1 MIVAEKKNDV
11 VISGE
16 FETSEFEVDDSAF
29 IFDLLSNNIYT
40 HKVRAVIRELACN
53 AQDSHTLAGQEGK
66 FEIHL
71 PTFSNS
77 VFWMRDYGTGLSE
90 ESVRKT
96 YCAIGKSTKR
106 KSNLFTGCLGI
117 GSLSP
122 YSIADSFY
130 VTSYI
135 DGVCYKYLCYR
146 DENRKGQVSLLS
158 KEETSAPNGLKVSVD
173 VSSEYRYDFKREAIR
188 VLKHFD
194 QTPQINDS
202 SVVDAINEIKESREV
217 FNGLYYLNNTDET
230 GFVAIMGNVEYN
242 IPKDYNKYNLSG
254 GVYFKMGSLS
264 FNPGREEL
272 SLDADS
278 IAVLTD
284 TLDKVYKSIVSDILI
299 EVETETDTLSKII
312 KFYSYKNSSAWNI
325 LKDSEHSKK
334 YQKLGCTTEITS
346 YTKERYGK
354 KVEKNETSFLPV
366 GDKIA
371 YFANEKGYHNRIR
384 YNIKEGVY
392 KTIVILT
399 PEQIKEMDIAAK
411 HVQSLSSLDAPERI
425 KNIGTKSKVFRMIGT
440 DYSYREDPKNNWSEE
455 AILDSEEKVYIEIN
469 RYKPVHYT
477 PYALDAK
484 LRQLLKFSGKQPEIY
499 GIKTS
504 HIGTRKF
511 KAQNWISLRDYMKR
525 ETAHLVPVEM
535 NDQGI
540 DWLQINYLS
549 KLSDDKDIKFMVNN
563 KPDNEDLV
571 SFLESLGREIKTDN
585 SLQDCLARLTS
596 KYPMIFNQN
605 NEELRKYMKDIN
617 DRPKTT

>member
-1 MIVAEKKNDV
+1 MIVAEKLNDV

-16 FETSEFEVDDSAF
+16 FETSEFEIDDSAF

-53 AQDSHTLAGQEGK
+53 AQDSHALADQEGK

-77 VFWMRDYGTGLSE
+77 VFWIRDYGVGLSE
-90 ESVRKT
+90 KDVRST

-106 KSNLFTGCLGI
+106 ESNLFTGCLGI

-122 YSIADSFY
+122 YSIADSFH

-188 VLKHFD
+188 VLKHFN

-202 SVVDAINEIKESREV
+202 EVVDRVNEIKEDREV
-217 FNGLYYLNNTDET
+217 FNGLYYLNNTDQT

-254 GVYFKMGSLS
+254 GVYFDMGSLS

-272 SLDADS
+272 SLDANS
-278 IAVLTD
+278 ITVLTD

-299 EVETETDTLSKII
+299 EVESETDTLSKII
-312 KFYSYKNSSAWNI
+312 KFYSYKKSSAWNI
-325 LKDSEHSKK
+325 LKDSDHSKK

-371 YFANEKGYHNRIR
+371 YFASEKGYHNRIR
-384 YNIKEGVY
+384 YNIKENTY

-411 HVQSLSSLDAPERI
+411 HIQNLSSLDAPERI

-440 DYSYREDPKNNWSEE
+440 DCGYRSDPKENWSEE
-455 AILDSEEKVYIEIN
+455 NILDSDEKVYIEIH
-469 RYKPVHYT
+469 RYKPVHFTFYG
-477 PYALDAK
+477 LESK
-484 LRQLLKFSGKQPEIY
+484 LRQLLRFSAQEPQIY
-499 GIKTS
+499 GIKTA

-511 KAQNWISLRDYMKR
+511 KNQNWISLHDYMKR
-525 ETAHLVPVEM
+525 ETSHLVPVKM
-535 NDQGI
+535 NDRGI
-540 DWLQINYLS
+540 DWLQIESLS
-549 KLSDDKDIKFMVNN
+549 GISDDKDLKFMVDN
-563 KPDNEDLV
+563 KPDNDDLIK
-571 SFLESLGREIKTDN
+571 FLESLGREVKTDN
-585 SLQDCLARLTS
+585 SLQHCMARLTN

-605 NEELRKYMKDIN
+605 NEEVAKYMKGVN
-617 DRPKTT
+617 DRSKTT